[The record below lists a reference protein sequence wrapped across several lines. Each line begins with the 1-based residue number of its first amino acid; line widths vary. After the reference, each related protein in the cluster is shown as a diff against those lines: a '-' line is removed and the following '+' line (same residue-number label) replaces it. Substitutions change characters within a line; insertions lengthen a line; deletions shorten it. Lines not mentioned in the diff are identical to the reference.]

1 MRHLGSTIS
10 MNTVDNLENV
20 LSLHRD
26 QTGRNSPSDV
36 ERAATNIVFLLQQAA
51 DVARRNEDRAKAQ
64 AHHYYQRLQTAEA
77 EIKALE
83 GELQRAEQR
92 AVDAEQWIQRIF
104 HSVKETLLEPLM
116 ARSEA
121 GHRKG

>member
-1 MRHLGSTIS
+1 MRRRGSIMS
-10 MNTVDNLENV
+10 MNTVENLENV
-20 LSLHRD
+20 LSLHRE
-26 QTGRNSPSDV
+26 QTGRSTPSDV
-36 ERAATNIVFLLQQAA
+36 EKAATNIVSLLQQAA
-51 DVARRNEDRAKAQ
+51 DVAKRNEDRAKAQ

-116 ARSEA
+116 ARSEH
-121 GHRKG
+121 GNRKV

>member
-10 MNTVDNLENV
+10 MNTVENLENV
-20 LSLHRD
+20 LSLHRE

-36 ERAATNIVFLLQQAA
+36 ERTATNIVSLLQQAA
-51 DVARRNEDRAKAQ
+51 DMAKRNEDRAKAQ
-64 AHHYYQRLQTAEA
+64 ANHYYRRLQTAEA

-121 GHRKG
+121 GTRMS